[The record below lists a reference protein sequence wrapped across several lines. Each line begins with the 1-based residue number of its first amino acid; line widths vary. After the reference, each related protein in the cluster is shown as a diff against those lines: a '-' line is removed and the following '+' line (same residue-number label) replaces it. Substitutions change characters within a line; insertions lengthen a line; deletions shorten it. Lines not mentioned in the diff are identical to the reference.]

1 MNGKRVILVISAVL
15 LAGAVTGIA
24 RAADREANL
33 ATGEYNTKQ
42 LLLLMDKDKSGKVS
56 RKEFM
61 DFMAAEF
68 TRLDTNKDGE
78 LDVNELSQLHVGH
91 GSGFHK

>member
-1 MNGKRVILVISAVL
+1 M
-15 LAGAVTGIA
+15 TGIA
-24 RAADREANL
+24 RAADSEANL

-42 LLLLMDKDKSGKVS
+42 LLLLMDKDKNGKVS
-56 RKEFM
+56 GKEFM

-68 TRLDTNKDGE
+68 IRLDTNRDGE

-91 GSGFHK
+91 EGGFHK